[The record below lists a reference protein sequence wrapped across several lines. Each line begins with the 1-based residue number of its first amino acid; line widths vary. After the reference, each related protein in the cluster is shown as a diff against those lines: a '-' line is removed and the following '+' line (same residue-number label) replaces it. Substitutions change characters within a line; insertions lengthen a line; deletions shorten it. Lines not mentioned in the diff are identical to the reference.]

1 MSKQVN
7 IGERYRDCTSIWSQ
21 WQVER
26 VYLDPLG
33 LPHAVMSSVAD
44 DMERRTIACPTLLDR
59 RRFERVDEESEVAAL
74 PPAIRTGAGRRA
86 GGDLAV
92 PHH

>member
-26 VYLDPLG
+26 VYLDLLG

-44 DMERRTIACPTLLDR
+44 DMERRTIACPVLLDPR
-59 RRFERVDEESEVAAL
+59 RYERLDEEAEMAAL
-74 PPAIRTGAGRRA
+74 PSVARTGAGQRA
-86 GGDLAV
+86 IGELA
-92 PHH
+92 H